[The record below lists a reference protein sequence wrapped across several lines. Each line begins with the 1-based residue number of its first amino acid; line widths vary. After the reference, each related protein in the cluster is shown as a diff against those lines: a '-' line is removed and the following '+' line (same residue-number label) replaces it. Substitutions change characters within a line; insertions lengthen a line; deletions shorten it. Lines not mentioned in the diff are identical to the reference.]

1 MDQRGSAPITAP
13 TAPCRAP
20 TRIASLRRK
29 SKALPDHTHN
39 PFPTIAL
46 ISQDAALA
54 AALRAALEACFGE
67 SSLRSP
73 AAHDAALTSTDLA
86 RVDLVMIDA
95 NALTAPQVE
104 SRVLD
109 ARAALDRLSSEA
121 PVVVLGD
128 PADTEWV
135 AAAIESGAADAIDRS
150 SITADRLGL
159 IVERAMACA
168 ELDVRRTMLIRE
180 LKASNNQ
187 LKSRAAALEQRIAK
201 LEAEAW
207 TDPLTGLANRWQ
219 LENRLSQMFAEAVR
233 YGTDLACVMID
244 LDGFKEI
251 NDSAGHAAGDEI
263 LRLVGHVITDCIRQ
277 SDFAAR
283 YGGDEFVIIMPQT
296 SSEVAMA
303 VSQRLQAMFRTQ
315 AQAWGIECK
324 QGCNHECGMSL
335 GIASLRQSK
344 PIDADQ
350 LLISADR
357 ALYAAKKAGRGEARV
372 FEPRPIDEN
381 ESARR
386 TD

>member
-1 MDQRGSAPITAP
+1 MA
-13 TAPCRAP
+13 
-20 TRIASLRRK
+20 
-29 SKALPDHTHN
+29 DHQHKL
-39 PFPTIAL
+39 FPTIAL
-46 ISQDAALA
+46 VSEDATLA
-54 AALRAALEACFGE
+54 AALRIALEHCFGN
-67 SSLRSP
+67 SSLRKP
-73 AAHDAALTSTDLA
+73 ASREATLTTTDLV

-95 NALTAPQVE
+95 AGLSAPQIE
-104 SRVLD
+104 NRVLD

-128 PADTEWV
+128 PANAEWV
-135 AAAIESGAADAIDRS
+135 ATAIESGATDAIDRS
-150 SITADRLGL
+150 SITPDRLGL

-168 ELDVRRTMLIRE
+168 EVDVRRVMLIRE
-180 LKASNNQ
+180 LKATNSQ
-187 LKSRAAALEQRIAK
+187 LKSHCAALEQRIAK

-219 LENRLSQMFAEAVR
+219 LENRLGQMFAEAVR

-244 LDGFKEI
+244 LDGFKEV

-263 LRLVGHVITDCIRQ
+263 LRLVGHVISDCIRQ

-303 VSQRLQAMFRTQ
+303 VAQRLQAKFRAQ
-315 AQAWGIECK
+315 AEAWGIECK
-324 QGCNHECGMSL
+324 HDCAHHDCGMSL
-335 GIASLRQSK
+335 GVASLRQSK

-350 LLISADR
+350 LLINADR
-357 ALYAAKKAGRGEARV
+357 ALYAAKKAGRGQARV

-381 ESARR
+381 ESARH